1 MSCFGSS
8 GDQPHRGTTLAPC
21 SNMMAIPAVKR
32 AAAPT
37 RVRKPGDR
45 RNCRPHSLFARL
57 IGRVILQHRS
67 PQLSYGFAEHHK
79 PGIERRPLPIV
90 VAHHRRDDAAHAA
103 MSLRQRRLC
112 SRQYTAPGCAIGAA
126 Q

>member
-45 RNCRPHSLFARL
+45 RNCRHHSVFAR
-57 IGRVILQHRS
+57 
-67 PQLSYGFAEHHK
+67 PAQLSYGFAEHHK

-103 MSLRQRRLC
+103 TSLWQRRLC